1 MIYSMTG
8 YGKATGQYDNGNIT
22 VEIRSLNG
30 KNIDLRLKYSPGY
43 ASKEIW
49 LRNRII
55 ANVMR
60 GKIDVTITNE
70 HSANDNIT
78 INEELFKHYYHK
90 LNQLADELNES
101 NRDFFSVIAR
111 IPNIFKETEY
121 QLSDK
126 EWDTTVD
133 TLNKA
138 LENLCAFRREEGK
151 SIETDIKNNI
161 QNIIKYIADV
171 EKIDVE
177 RKQRLQERL
186 SSVLEEIKDRNNIN
200 KDRFEQEVLYY
211 LEKLDINEE
220 KQRLAQHCKY
230 FLEIVDDD
238 TVKAK
243 GKKLSFVAQ
252 EIGREINT
260 LGAKAQYSPL
270 QKTVIN
276 MKDRLEKI
284 KEQLANIL

>member
-30 KNIDLRLKYSPGY
+30 KNVDLRLKYSPGY
-43 ASKEIW
+43 SSKEIW
-49 LRNRII
+49 LRNHII
-55 ANVMR
+55 AAVVR

-70 HSANDNIT
+70 HATDANIT
-78 INEELFKHYYHK
+78 LNEELFKKYYHK
-90 LNQLADELNES
+90 FNQLADELNES
-101 NRDFFSVIAR
+101 NRDFFPVIAR

-121 QLSDK
+121 YLKDE
-126 EWDTTVD
+126 EWEVTVK
-133 TLNKA
+133 TLDKA
-138 LENLCAFRREEGK
+138 LENLCAYRLEEGK
-151 SIETDIKNNI
+151 SIEADIKSNI
-161 QNIIKYIADV
+161 NKIIKYTGEV
-171 EKIDVE
+171 EIIDEE
-177 RKQRLQERL
+177 RKQKLQERL
-186 SSVLEEIKDRNNIN
+186 STVLEEIKDRNNIN

-220 KQRLAQHCKY
+220 KQRLRQHCKY
-230 FLEIVDDD
+230 FLEIINDD
-238 TVKAK
+238 TIKAK

-276 MKDRLEKI
+276 MKDSLEKI

>member
-8 YGKATGQYDNGNIT
+8 YGKATGQYGNGNIT

-43 ASKEIW
+43 SSKEIW
-49 LRNRII
+49 LRNHIT
-55 ANVMR
+55 ANVVR

-70 HSANDNIT
+70 HSVNDNIT
-78 INEELFKHYYHK
+78 LNEELFKHYYHK
-90 LNQLADELNES
+90 LHQLADELNEP
-101 NRDFFSVIAR
+101 NRDFFPVITR

-121 QLSDK
+121 QLSEE
-126 EWDTTVD
+126 EWKTTVD
-133 TLNKA
+133 TLDEA

-151 SIETDIKNNI
+151 SIEKDIKANI
-161 QNIIKYIADV
+161 NKIIKYTAEV

-177 RKQRLQERL
+177 RKQKLRERL
-186 SSVLEEIKDRNNIN
+186 SAVIEEIKDRNNIN

-276 MKDRLEKI
+276 MKDHLEKI
-284 KEQLANIL
+284 KEQLANVL